1 VSGRILVCDE
11 WYPMDAV
18 LGVLPDAERAAV
30 ADGGP
35 GVAALLVSPDSP
47 VSAADVARMPDLRVI
62 ATASTGVDHIDTAA
76 AADAGIQVRGAGD
89 YCAEEVA
96 DHALA
101 LLVAQLRGVPAQHRS
116 VQAGEFDHRAGG
128 VPRRLAGTRLAV
140 LGYGRIGRALAS
152 RANALA
158 MDVRWYDPYV
168 AGREPDLDAVLGW
181 AEAVSLHMPL
191 TPETEGLLDARRLAL
206 LAPGTVLVNTA
217 RAAIVDRTAML
228 EATHVRAAFDALWE
242 RPPAADLLG
251 HDHLVLTPYV
261 AWYSAFT
268 EVEPYLR
275 AARAAA
281 EVLAR

>member
-1 VSGRILVCDE
+1 MSGRVLVCDE

-18 LGVLPDAERAAV
+18 RAVLPDAERAAV

-35 GVAALLVSPDSP
+35 GVTALLVSPDSP
-47 VSAADVARMPDLRVI
+47 VTGADIGRMPDLRVI
-62 ATASTGVDHIDTAA
+62 ATASTGVDHIEVRAA
-76 AADAGIQVRGAGD
+76 SSAGVEVRDAGD

-101 LLVAQLRGVPAQHRS
+101 LLVAQLRGIPAQHRS

-140 LGYGRIGRALAS
+140 FGYGRIGRALAA
-152 RANALA
+152 RAEALG

-168 AGREPDLDAVLGW
+168 AGGESDVDDLLRW
-181 AEAVSLHMPL
+181 AQAVSLHMPL
-191 TPETEGLLDARRLAL
+191 TPETEGLLDPRRLSL

-228 EATHVRAAFDALWE
+228 AATHVRAAFDALWE

-275 AARAAA
+275 AVRAAA
-281 EVLAR
+281 EVLDT